1 MAELVCALPI
11 ADDVDDVID
20 DDDDG
25 GGICEMPLALFAGCS
40 VNDFRLDEI
49 NFNLLSFLLDADF
62 CTFGMAILLSLIS
75 ADIRAGLLSFLSDL
89 LFVNV
94 SLFELF
100 DDDDSSS
107 LDLVFDAVELSDFFA
122 SFDGCCGADTGW
134 LTGMPDVFVV

>member
-1 MAELVCALPI
+1 
-11 ADDVDDVID
+11 
-20 DDDDG
+20 
-25 GGICEMPLALFAGCS
+25 MPLALFAGCS
-40 VNDFRLDEI
+40 VNDFRLDDI
-49 NFNLLSFLLDADF
+49 NFNLLSFLLDPDF
-62 CTFGMAILLSLIS
+62 CTFGTAILLSLMS

-122 SFDGCCGADTGW
+122 SFDGCCGAGTGW
-134 LTGMPDVFVV
+134 LTGIPDVFVV